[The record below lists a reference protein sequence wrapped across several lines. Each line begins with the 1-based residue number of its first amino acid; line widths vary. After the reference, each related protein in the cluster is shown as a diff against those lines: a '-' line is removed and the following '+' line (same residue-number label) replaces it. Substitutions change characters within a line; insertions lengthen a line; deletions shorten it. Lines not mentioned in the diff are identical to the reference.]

1 MEGPF
6 LKSSNTFIVF
16 VPWILKAQ
24 ANCHDHL
31 NSSFNLK
38 LASSLHPII
47 HTSKFKNNL
56 FQPSFKYPLALYCC
70 LLILLRDRN
79 NKLKKEKGG
88 KKKTE
93 ASKKEMACFVPF
105 NNRNLDISF
114 FVFRPTMVLVD
125 ELIETLKH
133 FSGSTESLGC
143 AQSSILR
150 SIHGN
155 MIIWYGAWMKK
166 SSENKELLTA
176 ALLSMLTSISSM
188 AILIE
193 HGFFDA
199 YAGESRDGSSAAK
212 FSTGDAISINIIVP
226 QSGDVNDLS
235 YANLAL
241 FKSHFLK
248 MEGASA
254 GVCLNCQSKPKVA
267 SLYVWKSLQ
276 FCYSWIINSDHRRT
290 MLPYLERFSLDIK
303 YDIFRVVFVSSD
315 NLLSYQH
322 LPSNQMLQNEGA
334 SKEKGQVIMQD

>member
-1 MEGPF
+1 MNWSTTCQNG
-6 LKSSNTFIVF
+6 KGSNTKVGERPHQRRPCNFCGRKEETGKHF
-16 VPWILKAQ
+16 RL
-24 ANCHDHL
+24 
-31 NSSFNLK
+31 LK
-38 LASSLHPII
+38 LNVCVGL
-47 HTSKFKNNL
+47 
-56 FQPSFKYPLALYCC
+56 
-70 LLILLRDRN
+70 
-79 NKLKKEKGG
+79 
-88 KKKTE
+88 
-93 ASKKEMACFVPF
+93 
-105 NNRNLDISF
+105 
-114 FVFRPTMVLVD
+114 RPTMVLVD

-303 YDIFRVVFVSSD
+303 YDIFRVV
-315 NLLSYQH
+315 LLAVTTY
-322 LPSNQMLQNEGA
+322 
-334 SKEKGQVIMQD
+334 